1 MQRPMHRRWL
11 LSGVTA
17 LTLAAGPALADDAQ
31 RNTAPDQPVYSDSAD
46 IPAHDPSVRRP
57 QTTDETD
64 LHLRQAP
71 SGPDESPG
79 AERDSLVPIPADND
93 GTIDPQ

>member
-1 MQRPMHRRWL
+1 MQSSMHRLWL
-11 LSGVTA
+11 LSGVMA
-17 LTLAAGPALADDAQ
+17 LTLTAGPALADDAQ
-31 RNTAPDQPVYSDSAD
+31 PDTAPGQPVYGDSAD

-79 AERDSLVPIPADND
+79 AERGSLVPIPEDND
-93 GTIDPQ
+93 GIIDPQ